1 MIGNRQSRLFEQ
13 LGPRDQIIDA
23 VGPIKERVL
32 GVAMQMNE
40 RHEQRIIATG
50 RLRRQR
56 RTGAVSFRTLRKL
69 ATACGALLV
78 VVLAITPMGC
88 YVSRA
93 AFEEG
98 KILSHRKSIAKLVA
112 DSTTEAATRAKLTL
126 VTQARTFARDS
137 LGLKTGQ
144 SFTTYVRLDR
154 DTLVLVLSAAYK
166 DRLERKTWWF
176 PIVGRFPYKGFFD
189 FDKARKTAASMRA
202 EGFDVTLG
210 ASSAFSTLGWFNDPL
225 VSTTLAGDSIVLV
238 NTVIHELLHNTF
250 FAKGSVPF
258 NESFASFVGGRGAEA
273 FFRSRGDTASL
284 RRAQADWHD
293 DVILGAFW
301 AKLSTQIEAAF
312 AAWPI
317 DSTAARLAARDKIY
331 AAARAELVDS
341 IAPTLQTYP
350 PTWAARVTLNNA
362 VLLSRRVYAQG
373 LDQFEA
379 VFAREGNDLKKSVA
393 RIASLADGKTPP
405 DRAVANWLRGEQR

>member
-1 MIGNRQSRLFEQ
+1 MISF
-13 LGPRDQIIDA
+13 
-23 VGPIKERVL
+23 RVL
-32 GVAMQMNE
+32 
-40 RHEQRIIATG
+40 R
-50 RLRRQR
+50 RLV
-56 RTGAVSFRTLRKL
+56 TSLVL
-69 ATACGALLV
+69 LLV
-78 VVLAITPMGC
+78 ATLAITPMGC

-112 DSTTEAATRAKLTL
+112 DTATEATTRAKLTL
-126 VTQARTFARDS
+126 VTQAREFARDS
-137 LGLKTGQ
+137 LGLKTGE
-144 SFTTYVRLDR
+144 SFTTYARLDR

-189 FDKARKTAASMRA
+189 FNKAKKTAIEMR
-202 EGFDVTLG
+202 EQGFDVTLG

-225 VSTTLAGDSIVLV
+225 LSTTLAGDSITLV

-293 DVILGAFW
+293 DLMLGAFW
-301 AKLSTQIEAAF
+301 ARLSAQIEAAF
-312 AAWPI
+312 AAFPI
-317 DSTAARLAARDKIY
+317 DSTAARITAREKIY
-331 AAARAELVDS
+331 AAARTVLVDS
-341 IAPTLQTYP
+341 IAPNLQTYP
-350 PTWAARVTLNNA
+350 PHWAERVTLNNA
-362 VLLSRRVYAQG
+362 VVLSRRVYAQG
-373 LDQFEA
+373 LDQFDA
-379 VFAREGNDLKKSVA
+379 VFAREGNDLKKSIA
-393 RIASLADGKTPP
+393 RVSELANGKTPP
-405 DRAVANWLRGEQR
+405 DSAVQNWLRSDQH